1 MRFVSSIILA
11 MALLSSCQS
20 KSNSTAAATSTGAA
34 TTAATASAGPHLIA
48 DLTNQTEIYS
58 CPNCGMDFDAAGKCS
73 MDSTELVKTDVA
85 YICPA
90 DSKPVDHA
98 GSCPRC
104 NVNARVVRTAV
115 AASTAKTGA
124 TSGS

>member
-11 MALLSSCQS
+11 MALLSSCQP
-20 KSNSTAAATSTGAA
+20 KSNSTAAATSRGAA

>member
-1 MRFVSSIILA
+1 MRFVAMLLA
-11 MALLSSCQS
+11 VALLSSCQA
-20 KSNSTAAATSTGAA
+20 KSNSTASATPTGAA
-34 TTAATASAGPHLIA
+34 TAAAPASSGPHLIA

-90 DSKPVDHA
+90 DSKPVDHS

-115 AASTAKTGA
+115 AASTPKTGA
-124 TSGS
+124 NSGS